1 MNQEQKIDAIMM
13 QLRKL
18 DVINANTDMLK
29 DNDSKIWQQL
39 ESAIFRISKIQDLVI
54 ELYKQNQELKS
65 QLSAIKRKLE

>member
-1 MNQEQKIDAIMM
+1 MTQEQKLDAIMM

-39 ESAIFRISKIQDLVI
+39 EPAIFRISKIQDLVI